1 MFHFGIVNVVGLV
14 IALLIS
20 IWVYRDAEKNNMQPP
35 IVWAIG
41 TFLLCIIVLPLY
53 LILKSQKNK

>member
-14 IALLIS
+14 IALLIA
-20 IWVYRDAEKNNMQPP
+20 IWVYRDAEKNNMQPS

-41 TFLLCIIVLPLY
+41 TFLFCIIVLPLY